1 MEDPMVKDIMERF
14 DATVVPD
21 SVRPGKQQG
30 RTE

>member
-21 SVRPGKQQG
+21 SVRPGKQHK
-30 RTE
+30 ES